1 MRRNY
6 SKVIEEMRTTHG
18 LNLVA
23 IGQRIGTDPRTVG
36 KWAQGKHQPNKDSRK
51 KINNLYRE
59 VKQDMTTQVSIF
71 EETNEN
77 GQVMQVVTTMTFH
90 GQPLNIYG
98 SEQEPYFMA
107 RDIAEMIDY
116 QKTAQGK
123 YNTAKMLAMVDE
135 DEKIKGIPNSH
146 TLINNGT
153 TVWFLTEQGLYEV
166 LFQSRKPKAKEF
178 KHWVKNIL
186 KEIRVNGYYMQ
197 GELIQDQPPQPA
209 IELNSDMAY
218 IKSRL
223 AEMQNM
229 TTMADIKV
237 GLAKTYR
244 IAELMED

>member
-6 SKVIEEMRTTHG
+6 SKVIEKMRTIHG

-59 VKQDMTTQVSIF
+59 VKQSMTTQTTIEPF
-71 EETNEN
+71 EDFYDWSK
-77 GQVMQVVTTMTFH
+77 MKKKKPTTEVIATQQF
-90 GQPLNIYG
+90 GNKSFEIYG
-98 SEQEPYFMA
+98 NKDNPLFIAVEV
-107 RDIAEMIDY
+107 AEMIEV
-116 QKTAQGK
+116 Q
-123 YNTAKMLAMVDE
+123 NTTDLLKRIDE
-135 DEKIKGIPNSH
+135 DEKLTYVISRAGQKREVNM
-146 TLINNGT
+146 
-153 TVWFLTEQGLYEV
+153 LTEFGLYEV

-178 KHWVKNIL
+178 KKVVKNIL

-197 GELIQDQPPQPA
+197 GELIQDQPTQSA

-218 IKSRL
+218 IKNRL
-223 AEMQNM
+223 AELQSM
-229 TTMADIKV
+229 TTMADIKI